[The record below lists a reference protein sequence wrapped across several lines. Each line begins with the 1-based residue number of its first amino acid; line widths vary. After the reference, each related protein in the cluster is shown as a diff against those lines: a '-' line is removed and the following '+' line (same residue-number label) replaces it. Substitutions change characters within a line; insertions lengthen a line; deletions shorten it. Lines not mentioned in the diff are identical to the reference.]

1 VGDAADS
8 AHHDPGT
15 GTARRHPRDGGR
27 GGSSG
32 PGLRPAKEVSTE
44 SQPNT
49 QRANYLSQEAYDRLA
64 SELESLRTEG
74 RERISQQIGA
84 AREHGDIRENADYD
98 AAKNEQGMMEA
109 RIRQLEE
116 LLRTAVVGEPPESDT
131 VTPGMVIRLQI
142 DGDEETYLLGS
153 REEAIEDMDV
163 LSLKSPLGRAVVGR
177 RPGEE
182 FSYVTPTGRELPVK
196 LLTAEPRH

>member
-1 VGDAADS
+1 VTQSNSQAA
-8 AHHDPGT
+8 T
-15 GTARRHPRDGGR
+15 F
-27 GGSSG
+27 
-32 PGLRPAKEVSTE
+32 
-44 SQPNT
+44 
-49 QRANYLSQEAYDRLA
+49 LSQEAYDRLVA
-64 SELESLRTEG
+64 ELESLRTEG

-116 LLRTAVVGEPPESDT
+116 LLRAAVVGEPPESDT
-131 VTPGMVIRLQI
+131 VTPGMVIRVAI

-153 REEAIEDMDV
+153 REEAIEGMDV
-163 LSLKSPLGRAVVGR
+163 LSLQSPLGRAVVGR

-182 FSYVTPTGRELPVK
+182 FSYLTPTGLELPVK
-196 LLTAEPRH
+196 LLKAERRH